1 MRQRPSYWRN
11 AGRRLTI
18 YGIPAPLFL
27 LYLFWCRWPSM
38 VTLYACT
45 GVLACFV
52 LLSRYGWTL
61 QVLMQ
66 RIMHRIRGNKVSGR
80 PWWFRRFYD

>member
-11 AGRRLTI
+11 AGRRMTI

-45 GVLACFV
+45 RL
-52 LLSRYGWTL
+52 Y
-61 QVLMQ
+61 
-66 RIMHRIRGNKVSGR
+66 
-80 PWWFRRFYD
+80 